1 MNPER
6 FKPLLE
12 RDKVFLE
19 ELYSSQSVPNTKR
32 ILKNASDKK
41 LDTLIRLFHFISN
54 GEIKIRKEDFNAM
67 SKRHVVHMKK
77 CFEKKKSVSSLLK
90 SERPSKLKALEK
102 LAPHYPEL
110 LYPLFNET

>member
-6 FKPLLE
+6 LKQLLE

-32 ILKNASDKK
+32 ILKNASDNK
-41 LDTLIRLFHFISN
+41 LDTVIRLFHFISN
-54 GEIKIRKEDFNAM
+54 GEIKIRKEDFNEM
-67 SKRHVVHMKK
+67 SKRHVLYMKK
-77 CFEKKKSVSSLLK
+77 SFEKKKSVSSLLK
-90 SERPSKLKALEK
+90 SERALKLKALEK
-102 LAPHYPEL
+102 MASVYPQL